1 MIHLLF
7 YLFQCWLTVRH
18 SWWNLF
24 FSLMWASVTVAIAA
38 FVRANGRM
46 FCNRPRLHKP
56 RRWWRYKIF
65 SNRTIHL
72 QVIGCFLH
80 HFLSSNLVWH
90 FSFLFLLICSF
101 FFYFLDDWGFL
112 VGSSPYGHS
121 GTVNW
126 VWVSPQMLLCCT
138 ECLPW

>member
-1 MIHLLF
+1 MIARAISYLREETICFYFYDLSKVHTCYFCYHLHNIANICRGDKTRLHWDSSA
-7 YLFQCWLTVRH
+7 LLSVSMLTVRH

-72 QVIGCFLH
+72 QVIDCFLH
-80 HFLSSNLVWH
+80 HFLSLNLVMA
-90 FSFLFLLICSF
+90 F
-101 FFYFLDDWGFL
+101 
-112 VGSSPYGHS
+112 
-121 GTVNW
+121 
-126 VWVSPQMLLCCT
+126 
-138 ECLPW
+138 